1 MSKERIIQL
10 LRQLNITEETEIDC
24 QQAQALLP
32 AYVEAELDGEEVE
45 VALHN
50 VWTHLQHCPDCRD
63 EYLALRRAVTVEK
76 ESEWPGVRV
85 SEQVLRYQL
94 LEGFREERPVS
105 DTEAEAESLPDRS
118 GPVSSHPTA

>member
-32 AYVEAELDGEEVE
+32 TYVELELDGEEVE
-45 VALHN
+45 VALHS

-63 EYLALRRAVTVEK
+63 EYLVLRQIAQAEK
-76 ESEWPGVRV
+76 EGRRPEISIAEPFPPRDIPERAG
-85 SEQVLRYQL
+85 
-94 LEGFREERPVS
+94 EEHPVS
-105 DTEAEAESLPDRS
+105 DTEAESLPDRS